1 MPNGQVTIE
10 QATVDLVLGLDASS
24 PSWRQLS
31 KLEAGKCLTA
41 LRKQLPPA
49 VPPGY
54 WGAVLAQIGEKVHE
68 ALNLPLTD
76 VLAGAW
82 KGYGRFLKYC
92 DRKQYPPDKVSVV
105 ALADHTITSSHKP
118 HVDVLVNNREFGRI
132 DFDVELVITLKGAN
146 LSIRDGKF
154 IALRLASGKAK
165 GTLSC
170 EGVVLIDRS
179 SREFQLPGELRFGE
193 EGVPIV

>member
-1 MPNGQVTIE
+1 MPDE
-10 QATVDLVLGLDASS
+10 PATVDLVLGLDS
-24 PSWRQLS
+24 PSWPQLS
-31 KLEAGKCLTA
+31 GLEAGKCLTA
-41 LRKQLPPA
+41 LRKQLPHGVPA
-49 VPPGY
+49 GY

-68 ALNLPLTD
+68 ALNLPLSD

-105 ALADHTITSSHKP
+105 SLADHTITSTHKP
-118 HVDVLVNNREFGRI
+118 HVDVLVNNRQFGRI
-132 DFDVELVITLKGAN
+132 DFDVELQITLKGAN

-154 IALRLASGKAK
+154 ITLRLASGKAK

-170 EGVVLIDRS
+170 EGVTLIERS
-179 SREFQLPGELRFGE
+179 SREYQLPGEIRFGD
-193 EGVPIV
+193 GVPIV